1 MLLDF
6 PSILFKI
13 IVFSIHL
20 LGKYSAS
27 SIVPVLLSAPSGAV
41 PWRPLQ
47 LRELLVVW
55 LPQRRVVHPPEQAVV
70 NKLKMLND

>member
-1 MLLDF
+1 MLLNF
-6 PSILFKI
+6 PLILFKV

-27 SIVPVLLSAPSGAV
+27 STVPILLFDLSGAV
-41 PWRPLQ
+41 LWRLLQ

-55 LPQRRVVHPPEQAVV
+55 LPQRRVVHPPEQAIV
-70 NKLKMLND
+70 NKFNILNG